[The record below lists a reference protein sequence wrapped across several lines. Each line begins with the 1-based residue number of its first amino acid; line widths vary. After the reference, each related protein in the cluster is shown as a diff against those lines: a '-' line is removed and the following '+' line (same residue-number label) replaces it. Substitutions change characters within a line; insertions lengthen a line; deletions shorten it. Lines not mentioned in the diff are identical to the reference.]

1 VRLGWGS
8 SGLQEGGG
16 DGDGDDARR
25 GGCDVRRGRTKSQ
38 TMFYL
43 GASRRGA
50 IYRIF
55 TATRSSFLGRFCR
68 PDSVKQCMWTGPR
81 IKRMAHHYS
90 VPYLNTFLKACLA
103 RWSSDCRNIKS
114 ETPNL
119 ELFVWDYSHF
129 GTFSLYS
136 LQEIHSILNTGVSC
150 AWRKKKR
157 GGRRRR
163 KSSTQV
169 SGDWGICPRSSRAR
183 RNNLLPPHYFAVP
196 RDKCHAFV

>member
-1 VRLGWGS
+1 MTVGEAV
-8 SGLQEGGG
+8 Q
-16 DGDGDDARR
+16 AY
-25 GGCDVRRGRTKSQ
+25 RGREGRRWRWRWRKERWLWCLTGAHESQ
-38 TMFYL
+38 TTFYL
-43 GASRRGA
+43 RASRRGA

-157 GGRRRR
+157 R
-163 KSSTQV
+163 KKKKKKKFY
-169 SGDWGICPRSSRAR
+169 SGKWGLGNMPSLFTCTS
-183 RNNLLPPHYFAVP
+183 
-196 RDKCHAFV
+196 K